1 MKTSLHILAIAII
14 GNFCNLNAQMNS
26 NFNLGSTHWN
36 ASGNGVETNP
46 ETVYGGSLGT
56 NRVAEVDLLVSLTQ
70 SITGLTIGQT
80 YTLSFRASRRTN
92 GAAPNPVNVNINIDG
107 AALSTTDVRSN
118 ATFGW
123 TNSSFNF
130 VATQTTHLLSI
141 TAGNLNITTRGFI
154 IDDIL
159 IAPLSPLAV
168 EFGAIQASFEQN
180 LNRLNWSTLSERNTA
195 LFYVER
201 SVDGLTWAKVGEVP
215 ATGNVQV
222 ETFYG
227 FEDVQIKLNQL
238 YYYRIVELDKDL
250 KKTYSDMVSV
260 LTKRN
265 ADIIAYPNPTK
276 DVLTVRLP
284 SNEVLNVSN
293 IYGQSISFET
303 IANGNGFIQI
313 DLSKN
318 QKGIYF
324 INGEKIVLE

>member
-1 MKTSLHILAIAII
+1 MRTSFYILIAIF
-14 GNFCNLNAQMNS
+14 GNYCHLSAQLNS
-26 NFNLGSTHWN
+26 NFNAGSSNWN
-36 ASGNGVETNP
+36 ASGNAVETNP
-46 ETVYGGSLGT
+46 ETVYGGSIAA

-70 SITGLTIGQT
+70 SITGLIVGQS
-80 YTLSFRASRRTN
+80 YTLSYLGSRRS
-92 GAAPNPVNVNINIDG
+92 GAATPNPVNINITIDG

-141 TAGNLNITTRGFI
+141 TAGNLNVTTRGFI

-159 IAPLSPLAV
+159 ITPLSPLAV
-168 EFGAIQASFEQN
+168 EFGAIQASFEQHIN
-180 LNRLNWSTLSERNTA
+180 KLNWSTLSERNTA
-195 LFYVER
+195 LFYIER
-201 SVDGLTWAKVGEVP
+201 SVDGLTWAKIGEVP

-250 KKTYSDMVSV
+250 KETHSDMVSV

-318 QKGIYF
+318 QKGIYL